1 MFKLTIENLASDEQ
15 QARWLPDVYKLK
27 MVGGYAQTE
36 LGHGSNVAGIETT
49 ATFDKSTDQFIIH
62 SPTVTSSKFWPGT
75 LGLYANHAIVYA
87 RLRIEDQDYGV
98 QPFLVPI
105 RDYDTHKHLPGI
117 KTGDIGPKLGW
128 GSSDNG
134 WGIFNQVRIPRTNM
148 LSRFSEVDK
157 EGNFQVT
164 GDLRVL
170 YSIMVNIRSS
180 IIYAAGKELIR
191 GLKIAVRYSVCRRQF
206 STQVGTKVER
216 KILDYQS

>member
-1 MFKLTIENLASDEQ
+1 M
-15 QARWLPDVYKLK
+15 
-27 MVGGYAQTE
+27 
-36 LGHGSNVAGIETT
+36 
-49 ATFDKSTDQFIIH
+49 
-62 SPTVTSSKFWPGT
+62 
-75 LGLYANHAIVYA
+75 
-87 RLRIEDQDYGV
+87 
-98 QPFLVPI
+98 VPI
-105 RDYDTHKHLPGI
+105 RDYDTHKHLPGV

-157 EGNFQVT
+157 DGNFNVT

-191 GLKIAVRYSVCRRQF
+191 GLKIAVRYSVCRR
-206 STQVGTKVER
+206 
-216 KILDYQS
+216 